1 MTTTPK
7 AKHERMDHNPK
18 NGDHAAPAPTEAHG
32 KKSSGRRDEVAPTD
46 APVRIEVVGDRNPRD
61 TKDDKK

>member
-7 AKHERMDHNPK
+7 AKNTQLDHEK
-18 NGDHAAPAPTEAHG
+18 KGSSHAAPATTEAHG
-32 KKSSGRRDEVAPTD
+32 KKSNGRREEVAATD
-46 APVRIEVVGDRNPRD
+46 TPDRIEVIGDRNPRD